1 MIGPSAVDLFSEITE
16 MLGPAEKKE
25 DEMRKTL
32 LSVTALTVAAFTI
45 ACAPA
50 DTPAPAVETAPEA
63 VTEVL
68 TADAQQ
74 ALTPDQVLADLKAG
88 NERFVAGNLTLRD
101 YNAQAAATA
110 SGQYPKAVVLSCLD
124 SRVPP
129 EIIFDQGIGDIF
141 VGRVAGNFEDVG
153 MLGSFEFATK
163 VAGSKLIVVLGHTS
177 CGAIKGAANDVE
189 LGNLTATLDNFDD
202 VLEKAREA
210 TEGADDASNP
220 ELVRMAIEDN
230 VRQTMKDM
238 VDRSPVIA
246 EMIESGELAI
256 AGGVY
261 DLASGRIDWLDS

>member
-1 MIGPSAVDLFSEITE
+1 
-16 MLGPAEKKE
+16 
-25 DEMRKTL
+25 MRNPTL
-32 LSVTALTVAAFTI
+32 LVATVTLAVFAI

-50 DTPAPAVETAPEA
+50 ETPPPAAQVSPEP
-63 VTEVL
+63 VREVL
-68 TADAQQ
+68 TATAQQ
-74 ALTPDQVLADLKAG
+74 ALTPEQVLADLKAG
-88 NERFVAGNLTLRD
+88 NDRFVAGELTPRD

-189 LGNLTATLDNFDD
+189 LGNLTATLDNFDEI
-202 VLEKAREA
+202 LARAREA
-210 TEGADDASNP
+210 TEGADDASNS
-220 ELVRMAIEDN
+220 ELVNLAIEEN
-230 VRQTMKDM
+230 VRETMQDM

-246 EMIESGELAI
+246 EMIEAGELAI

-261 DLASGRIDWLDS
+261 DLATGRVNWLD